1 MCLVPVKKVNRN
13 TALTKIME
21 SKFALT
27 AAKFHQRTKE
37 LKAAR
42 SRTVFLPD
50 YKPETAVIATAAAAK
65 KAASTKSGPACKAR
79 TLEGRQCNFKPVA
92 GGCFCKKHKS
102 MV

>member
-1 MCLVPVKKVNRN
+1 MCLVPAKVLSHNHD
-13 TALTKIME
+13 TTKIME
-21 SKFALT
+21 AKFALT

-50 YKPETAVIATAAAAK
+50 YKPETAVTVNK
-65 KAASTKSGPACKAR
+65 KAVVASKTNSDPVCKAR
-79 TLEGRQCNFKPVA
+79 TLEGRQCNFKAMA

>member
-1 MCLVPVKKVNRN
+1 MCLVPVKKVKRN

-21 SKFALT
+21 AKFALT

-50 YKPETAVIATAAAAK
+50 YKPETAVVVNK
-65 KAASTKSGPACKAR
+65 KAVVASKANSDPVCKAR
-79 TLEGRQCNFKPVA
+79 TLEGRQCNFKAMA